1 MSVVVITRNPEE
13 RPCPSCR
20 QVKKFLERS
29 NILFE
34 EIIFDGDNPQHEEL
48 IGKIGVRTVPIILP
62 LGVSQPEN
70 FFVGFDINKLREL
83 RTKPLTPKC
92 DKVAVND

>member
-1 MSVVVITRNPEE
+1 MSVVVITRNPKNG
-13 RPCPSCR
+13 SCMSCK

-29 NILFE
+29 NITFE
-34 EIIFDGDNPQHEEL
+34 ELMFDGDNPQHEEL

-62 LGVSQPEN
+62 KGVSNTDN

-83 RTKPLTPKC
+83 K
-92 DKVAVND
+92 A

>member
-1 MSVVVITRNPEE
+1 MSVVVITRNPKD

-20 QVKKFLERS
+20 QVKKFLERGG
-29 NILFE
+29 IPFE

-62 LGVSQPEN
+62 QGVSKTDN

-83 RTKPLTPKC
+83 R
-92 DKVAVND
+92 A